1 MYTQPSRL
9 CREAPAM
16 IGFESDEVRLRKL
29 RERLQAMSDEE
40 LIRFGR
46 ALRRIPYR
54 VSRVPDKVDQLAE
67 ARAEWRR
74 RHPKSG

>member
-1 MYTQPSRL
+1 
-9 CREAPAM
+9 M

-29 RERLQAMSDEE
+29 REPLQAMSDEE

-46 ALRRIPYR
+46 ALRRIRYR
-54 VSRVPDKVDQLAE
+54 VSGVPDKVDQLAE